1 MLLRIPFLPRIILPA
16 CALALAPAPLPA
28 ADAAAPGLDP
38 AVLTGFDRMVA
49 EAIERGQISGAVTM
63 IARRGEIA
71 HLSVQGYADLET
83 RRPMARDSIFRL
95 ASMTK
100 PIASL
105 ALLLLC
111 EDGRCHPNDP
121 VGRYLPEFAEPEV
134 LTGQET
140 VDRIRLVRSRPAK
153 SPILLRHVLTH
164 TAGHATQYGGTLG
177 DLYLAISKDQEK
189 SDLAEFCRRLARL
202 PLQHE
207 PGEGWIYG
215 PSIQVVSRLVEVI
228 SGQNFPEF
236 LERRIFGPLGMKDTK
251 FFLSEADAVR
261 LTTYYGPDGKGG
273 LKVLDPGSKESPKV
287 SGPKTF
293 FSGSGGL
300 HSTADDYL
308 AFCQMV
314 LRDGV
319 HRGVRIAAPGTIALM
334 KTDQIAPQL
343 EASRLPGDDFATNGF
358 TFGYQ
363 IKRRDAGPDPLPAGS
378 LNWAGATGPRFFIDP
393 ADDVVAIFLVQ
404 LPLREPLKPREEFR
418 TVVMRSLGRKTH

>member
-1 MLLRIPFLPRIILPA
+1 FL
-16 CALALAPAPLPA
+16 
-28 ADAAAPGLDP
+28 
-38 AVLTGFDRMVA
+38 T
-49 EAIERGQISGAVTM
+49 
-63 IARRGEIA
+63 
-71 HLSVQGYADLET
+71 
-83 RRPMARDSIFRL
+83 
-95 ASMTK
+95 
-100 PIASL
+100 
-105 ALLLLC
+105 
-111 EDGRCHPNDP
+111 
-121 VGRYLPEFAEPEV
+121 
-134 LTGQET
+134 
-140 VDRIRLVRSRPAK
+140 
-153 SPILLRHVLTH
+153 
-164 TAGHATQYGGTLG
+164 
-177 DLYLAISKDQEK
+177 
-189 SDLAEFCRRLARL
+189 
-202 PLQHE
+202 
-207 PGEGWIYG
+207 
-215 PSIQVVSRLVEVI
+215 
-228 SGQNFPEF
+228 
-236 LERRIFGPLGMKDTK
+236 
-251 FFLSEADAVR
+251 EADASR
-261 LTTYYGPDGKGG
+261 FTTYYGPDGSGG

-404 LPLREPLKPREEFR
+404 LPLREPLKPREDFR
-418 TVVMRSLGRKTH
+418 ATVMRSLGRKIP